1 MYEIIATQGKRTDKA
16 TIHTL
21 NVMGNKIRG
30 DMSQE
35 ESSKEP
41 QNSELSSVEAEDILS
56 YIDGI
61 PLPPAIKK
69 SLWKSLG
76 RLITGLV
83 DVPVA
88 YLEAKVQKIKS
99 EADGLS
105 LVTSEAAKSASKEFG
120 VDREL
125 VNRSVN
131 FFGAKLLREQI
142 NRESIMEQATED
154 LKNDPPKEDSKEEID
169 EDWLEMFSRIA
180 ETKSSKDVQLFLS
193 KILAGEIRKPG
204 SFGAKTIQTL
214 STLDQRTAQQFMKFC
229 NVSFELP
236 QLGNSMTCV
245 ISEPFGNPA
254 SNGLQ
259 TLGLSYDVLTQLQ
272 DAGLVKH
279 DFTSYRTLPPLMFS
293 MPHVIGTT
301 KLSFKPTALTPRETV
316 RIKVLNFTSVGL
328 ELSQVLHKSSNPVYV
343 EKYSTWIKD
352 KFKLE

>member
-1 MYEIIATQGKRTDKA
+1 
-16 TIHTL
+16 
-21 NVMGNKIRG
+21 
-30 DMSQE
+30 MSE
-35 ESSKEP
+35 ENLEP
-41 QNSELSSVEAEDILS
+41 EENNTELSAIEPEDILS
-56 YIDGI
+56 LIDGI

-88 YLEAKVQKIKS
+88 YLEAKVQKVKS

-105 LVTSEAAKSASKEFG
+105 LVTTEAANAASKEFG
-120 VDREL
+120 TDKAL

-142 NRESIMEQATED
+142 NRESIMEQATEE

-180 ETKSSKDVQLFLS
+180 ETKSNKDVQLFLA

-204 SFGAKTIQTL
+204 TFGAKTIQIL
-214 STLDQRTAQQFMKFC
+214 STLDQRTAQHFMKFC
-229 NVSFELP
+229 NVSFEIP
-236 QLGNSMTCV
+236 QVGDSIVCV
-245 ISEPFGNPA
+245 ISEPFGSAGN
-254 SNGLQ
+254 NGLQ
-259 TLGLSYDVLTQLQ
+259 SLGLSYDVLTHLQ

-279 DFTSYRTLPPLMFS
+279 DLNSSRTLIPILFS
-293 MPHVIGTT
+293 IPHIIGKTIMT
-301 KLSFKPTALTPRETV
+301 FKLTSETPKQA
-316 RIKVLNFTSVGL
+316 IKIQVLNFTSVGL
-328 ELSQVLHKSSNPVYV
+328 ELRKVLHKSSNTEYV
-343 EKYSTWIKD
+343 DKYSAWLKN

>member
-1 MYEIIATQGKRTDKA
+1 
-16 TIHTL
+16 
-21 NVMGNKIRG
+21 
-30 DMSQE
+30 MSQE
-35 ESSKEP
+35 ESSKDP
-41 QNSELSSVEAEDILS
+41 KNTELSSVEAEDILS
-56 YIDGI
+56 YVDGI
-61 PLPPAIKK
+61 PLPPVIKK

-142 NRESIMEQATED
+142 NRESIMEQATEE
-154 LKNDPPKEDSKEEID
+154 LKNDSPKEDSEKEID

-180 ETKSSKDVQLFLS
+180 ETKSNKDVQLFLA

-204 SFGAKTIQTL
+204 TFGARTIQAL
-214 STLDQRTAQQFMKFC
+214 STLDQKTAQHFLNFC
-229 NVSFELP
+229 NISFEIP
-236 QLGNSMTCV
+236 QVGDSMTCV
-245 ISEPFGNPA
+245 IIEPFGSAGN
-254 SNGLQ
+254 NGLQ

-272 DAGLVKH
+272 DSGLVKH
-279 DFTSYRTLPPLMFS
+279 DFNSWRTLPAVLFT
-293 MPHVIGTT
+293 MPHLIGTT
-301 KLSFKPTALTPRETV
+301 LLRFSITEQTPKEPTQ
-316 RIKVLNFTSVGL
+316 IKVMNFTSVGL
-328 ELSQVLHKSSNPVYV
+328 ELRKVLHISSRPDYIS
-343 EKYSTWIKD
+343 KYSDWLKN
-352 KFKLE
+352 KFKLK